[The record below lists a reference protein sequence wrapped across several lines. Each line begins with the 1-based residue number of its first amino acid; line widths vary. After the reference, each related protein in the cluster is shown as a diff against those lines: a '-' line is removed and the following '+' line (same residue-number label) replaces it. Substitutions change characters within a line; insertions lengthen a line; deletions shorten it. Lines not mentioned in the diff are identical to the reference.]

1 MVYCRSGGG
10 VVCVFKKRTAVRY
23 YSSAQRDS
31 ASLSPLRE
39 LAPRVMFHH
48 HQPTKVLRIMS
59 SVNPSEMKPC
69 TALLLLLCCLL
80 PFVVVLFRRNISCYG

>member
-23 YSSAQRDS
+23 YSSAQRDY
-31 ASLSPLRE
+31 ARLSPLRE
-39 LAPRVMFHH
+39 LAPRAVFRQ
-48 HQPTKVLRIMS
+48 HQPTKILSIMS

-69 TALLLLLCCLL
+69 VAL
-80 PFVVVLFRRNISCYG
+80 S